1 MGEKGWRFVTPD
13 ENVPGENVTAEPLNG
28 YSHLREIYFSVD
40 PEYKGRFTVPTL
52 YDKKTKQIVSNEVRP
67 SLFPEVRVPLL
78 TLGIELGDNSH
89 VLS

>member
-67 SLFPEVRVPLL
+67 SLFPDV
-78 TLGIELGDNSH
+78 
-89 VLS
+89 